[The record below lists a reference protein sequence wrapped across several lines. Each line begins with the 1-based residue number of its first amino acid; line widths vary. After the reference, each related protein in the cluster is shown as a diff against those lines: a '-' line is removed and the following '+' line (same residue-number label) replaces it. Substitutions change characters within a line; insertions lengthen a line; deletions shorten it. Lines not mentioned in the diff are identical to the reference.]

1 MKKSEDQHQRI
12 LAVARSKFL
21 RFGFNRMSIDSIVRE
36 LRTSKSTVYKYY
48 QTKNDLI
55 KAVID
60 QLNNEINTRLEDII
74 NDEDLSF
81 CGKLNT
87 VVEFTKNTLTEI
99 NEEFLQDLKLYT
111 PEIWDYYEKG
121 REYRIDTYYR
131 KLFNDGVIEGAVRK
145 DIDLEILMK
154 VYFNLTEMTV
164 DADQFSKVSYTNQEL
179 YAEISKVF
187 LEGALV
193 RDKEKHESNKN

>member
-1 MKKSEDQHQRI
+1 MNS
-12 LAVARSKFL
+12 
-21 RFGFNRMSIDSIVRE
+21 
-36 LRTSKSTVYKYY
+36 
-48 QTKNDLI
+48 
-55 KAVID
+55 
-60 QLNNEINTRLEDII
+60 
-74 NDEDLSF
+74 
-81 CGKLNT
+81 
-87 VVEFTKNTLTEI
+87 VVEFTKNTLIEI
-99 NEEFLQDLKLYT
+99 HKEFLQDLKRYT
-111 PEIWDYYEKG
+111 PEIWEYYEKG

-164 DADQFSKVSYTNQEL
+164 DADQFNKVNYTNQEL

-193 RDKEKHESNKN
+193 RNDKHQSSKN

>member
-1 MKKSEDQHQRI
+1 
-12 LAVARSKFL
+12 
-21 RFGFNRMSIDSIVRE
+21 MSIDSIVRD
-36 LRTSKSTVYKYY
+36 LRTSKSTIYKHYK
-48 QTKNDLI
+48 TKEDLV

-60 QLNNEINTRLEDII
+60 QLNDDINRRLEEII

-81 CGKLNT
+81 CRKLNS

-99 NEEFLQDLKLYT
+99 NEEFLQDLKFYT
-111 PEIWDYYEKG
+111 PEIWEYYEKG

-131 KLFNDGVIEGAVRK
+131 KLFNDGVAEGAVRK

-154 VYFNLTEMTV
+154 VYFNLTQMTV
-164 DADQFSKVSYTNQEL
+164 DAEQLNKVNYKNQDL
-179 YAEISKVF
+179 YAEISKIF

-193 RDKEKHESNKN
+193 RNNNKN

>member
-1 MKKSEDQHQRI
+1 
-12 LAVARSKFL
+12 
-21 RFGFNRMSIDSIVRE
+21 MSIDSIVRD
-36 LRTSKSTVYKYY
+36 LRTSKSTIYKYY
-48 QTKNDLI
+48 QTKEDLI

-60 QLNNEINTRLEDII
+60 QLNNEINDRLNEII
-74 NDEDLSF
+74 SDDEQSF
-81 CGKLNT
+81 CGKLNS
-87 VVEFTKNTLTEI
+87 VVEFTRNTLTEI

-111 PEIWDYYEKG
+111 PEIWEYYEKG
-121 REYRIDTYYR
+121 REYRIDNYYR

-164 DADQFSKVSYTNQEL
+164 DVDQFSKVNYSNQDL
-179 YAEISKVF
+179 YAVISKVF

-193 RDKEKHESNKN
+193 RNTKN

>member
-1 MKKSEDQHQRI
+1 MKKSVDQNQRI

-21 RFGFNRMSIDSIVRE
+21 RYGFHRMSIDSIVRD
-36 LRTSKSTVYKYY
+36 LRTSKSTIYKYY
-48 QTKNDLI
+48 QTKEDLI

-60 QLNNEINTRLEDII
+60 QLNNEINDRLNEII
-74 NDEDLSF
+74 SDDEQSF
-81 CGKLNT
+81 CGKLNS
-87 VVEFTKNTLTEI
+87 VVEFTRNTLTEI

-111 PEIWDYYEKG
+111 PEIWEYYEKG
-121 REYRIDTYYR
+121 REYRIDNYYR

-164 DADQFSKVSYTNQEL
+164 DVDQFSKVNYSNQDL
-179 YAEISKVF
+179 YAVISKVF

-193 RDKEKHESNKN
+193 RNTKN

>member
-1 MKKSEDQHQRI
+1 
-12 LAVARSKFL
+12 
-21 RFGFNRMSIDSIVRE
+21 
-36 LRTSKSTVYKYY
+36 
-48 QTKNDLI
+48 
-55 KAVID
+55 
-60 QLNNEINTRLEDII
+60 
-74 NDEDLSF
+74 
-81 CGKLNT
+81 LNT

-111 PEIWDYYEKG
+111 PEIWEYYEKG

>member
-1 MKKSEDQHQRI
+1 MKKNVDQNQRI
-12 LAVARSKFL
+12 LAIARSKFL
-21 RFGFNRMSIDSIVRE
+21 RYGFHRMSIDSIVRD
-36 LRTSKSTVYKYY
+36 LRTSKSTIYKYY
-48 QTKNDLI
+48 QTKEDLI

-60 QLNNEINTRLEDII
+60 QLNNEINDRLEEII
-74 NDEDLSF
+74 NDDELSF
-81 CGKLNT
+81 CGKLIV
-87 VVEFTKNTLTEI
+87 VVEFTRNTLTEI

-111 PEIWDYYEKG
+111 PLIWEYYEKG

-164 DADQFSKVSYTNQEL
+164 DVDQFSKVNYTNQDL
-179 YAEISKVF
+179 YAEISKIY

-193 RDKEKHESNKN
+193 RNTKN

>member
-1 MKKSEDQHQRI
+1 MKKSVDQNQRI

-21 RFGFNRMSIDSIVRE
+21 RYGFHRMSIDSIVRD
-36 LRTSKSTVYKYY
+36 LRTSKSTIYKYY
-48 QTKNDLI
+48 QTKEDLI

-60 QLNNEINTRLEDII
+60 QLNNEINDRLNEII
-74 NDEDLSF
+74 SDDEQSF
-81 CGKLNT
+81 CGKLNS
-87 VVEFTKNTLTEI
+87 VVEFTRNTLTEI

-111 PEIWDYYEKG
+111 PEIWEYYEKG
-121 REYRIDTYYR
+121 REYRIDNYYR

-164 DADQFSKVSYTNQEL
+164 DVDQFSKVNYSNQDL
-179 YAEISKVF
+179 YAIISKVF

-193 RDKEKHESNKN
+193 RNTKN

>member
-1 MKKSEDQHQRI
+1 MKKSVNQNQRI
-12 LAVARSKFL
+12 LAVARNKFL
-21 RFGFNRMSIDSIVRE
+21 RYGFHRMSIESIVRD
-36 LRTSKSTVYKYY
+36 LRTSKSTIYKYY
-48 QTKNDLI
+48 QTKEDLI

-60 QLNNEINTRLEDII
+60 QLNNEINDRLEEII
-74 NDEDLSF
+74 NNDELSF
-81 CGKLNT
+81 CGKLNA
-87 VVEFTKNTLTEI
+87 VVEFTRNTLTEI

-111 PEIWDYYEKG
+111 PEIWEYYEKG

-164 DADQFSKVSYTNQEL
+164 DADQFSKVNYTNQDL

-193 RDKEKHESNKN
+193 RY

>member
-1 MKKSEDQHQRI
+1 MKKSVDQNQRI
-12 LAVARSKFL
+12 LAIARSKFL
-21 RFGFNRMSIDSIVRE
+21 RYGFHRMSIDSIVRD
-36 LRTSKSTVYKYY
+36 LRTSKSTIYKYY
-48 QTKNDLI
+48 QTKEDLI

-60 QLNNEINTRLEDII
+60 QLNNEINDRLEEII
-74 NDEDLSF
+74 NDDELSF
-81 CGKLNT
+81 CGKLNV
-87 VVEFTKNTLTEI
+87 VVEFTRNTLTEI

-111 PEIWDYYEKG
+111 PEIWEYYEKG

-164 DADQFSKVSYTNQEL
+164 DVDQFSKVNYTNQDL
-179 YAEISKVF
+179 YAEISKIF

-193 RDKEKHESNKN
+193 RNTKN